1 MYVPTASHADP
12 AGEPSLLGLSYRL
25 VCPIDNRDDKTKM
38 QPPLICSMQERIHRT
53 MGQRDNRVLSDG
65 YGHDAT
71 GQLGTELGGLPAAM
85 LGECAP
91 PDAPSTIA
99 PLHVGTVTRKSNH
112 IRAAGARSPSAP
124 IRAPNQHVAESLS
137 SNIPISR
144 RDHPHPCSPSAGR
157 EFVGLMVQSELK
169 VTWTTRQK
177 LIGFSRKLSS
187 RADQFVRTR

>member
-25 VCPIDNRDDKTKM
+25 VCPIDNRDDKTKV

-71 GQLGTELGGLPAAM
+71 GQLGTELGGLPAAV

-99 PLHVGTVTRKSNH
+99 PLHVGIFIRKVITSLPAPVPLQH
-112 IRAAGARSPSAP
+112 PYERRTSIRRTSRYPVGSSLNRTASPV
-124 IRAPNQHVAESLS
+124 QVF
-137 SNIPISR
+137 
-144 RDHPHPCSPSAGR
+144 D
-157 EFVGLMVQSELK
+157 GLVMQG
-169 VTWTTRQK
+169 QK
-177 LIGFSRKLSS
+177 LCNFY
-187 RADQFVRTR
+187 T